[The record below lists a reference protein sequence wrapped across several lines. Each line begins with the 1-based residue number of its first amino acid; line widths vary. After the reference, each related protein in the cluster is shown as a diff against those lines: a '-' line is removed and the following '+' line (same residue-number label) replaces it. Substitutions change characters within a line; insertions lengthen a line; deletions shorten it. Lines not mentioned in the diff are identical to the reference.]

1 MPYHLTRGRHKRA
14 LMATLTILPVFM
26 LGCAGPSTAPRG
38 PLVFAA
44 ASLKDVLEDIG
55 REFESR
61 HGLRPV
67 FNFAGSN
74 VLALQLEAT
83 ESADVFL
90 SASERWMDSVEEK
103 QLLVAGTR
111 RSFLSNQLVII
122 ANHASTLK
130 LARPA
135 DLASAEFRF
144 LSLANP
150 EAVPAGRYAQQFL
163 ETVDANG
170 QSLWNQLRDRVAPAP
185 DVRAALGMV
194 EAQPDVVG
202 IVYRTD
208 AAISDKVRIVLQ
220 APQSL
225 APRISYAAAQVRGG
239 RNGQAARA
247 FLEFLASPE
256 AVELFRKHG
265 FVIPEGQPAE

>member
-1 MPYHLTRGRHKRA
+1 M
-14 LMATLTILPVFM
+14 LPVALAILLVAM
-26 LGCAGPSTAPRG
+26 LGCAGPSTSPQG

-44 ASLKDVLEDIG
+44 ASLKDVLEDVG

-61 HGLRPV
+61 HGLGPV

-74 VLALQLEAT
+74 VLALQVEAT

-90 SASERWMDSVEEK
+90 SASERWMGYVEDK

-111 RSFLSNQLVII
+111 RSFLSNRLVIV
-122 ANHASTLK
+122 ANHASPLE
-130 LARPA
+130 LERPA
-135 DLASAEFRF
+135 DVASAEFRF

-150 EAVPAGRYAQQFL
+150 DAVPAGGYAKEFL
-163 ETVDANG
+163 ENVAVDG
-170 QSLWNQLRDRVAPAP
+170 RSLWDQVRSRVAPAP

-194 EAQPDVVG
+194 EAQPDVIG
-202 IVYRTD
+202 IVYQTD
-208 AAISDKVRIVLQ
+208 AAVSDKVRVVL
-220 APQSL
+220 PVPESL
-225 APRISYAAAQVRGG
+225 APGISYAAAQVRGG
-239 RNGQAARA
+239 RNPEAARA

-265 FVIPEGQPAE
+265 FVIPEGHPAE

>member
-1 MPYHLTRGRHKRA
+1 M
-14 LMATLTILPVFM
+14 LMAM
-26 LGCAGPSTAPRG
+26 LGCSGPGTAPRG

-44 ASLKDVLEDIG
+44 ASLKDVLEDVG

-61 HGLRPV
+61 HGLKPL

-74 VLALQLEAT
+74 VLALQVEAT

-90 SASERWMDSVEEK
+90 SASERWMDYVEEK

-111 RSFLSNQLVII
+111 RSFLSNRLVII
-122 ANHASTLK
+122 ANRDSP
-130 LARPA
+130 LALNEPA
-135 DLASAEFRF
+135 DLAGAEFRF

-150 EAVPAGRYAQQFL
+150 EAVPAGGYAKAFL
-163 ETVDANG
+163 ENVAVDG
-170 QSLWNQLRDRVAPAP
+170 GSLWSRVRDRVAPAP

-208 AAISDKVRIVLQ
+208 AALSDKVRIVLP

-225 APRISYAAAQVRGG
+225 APEISYAAAQVRGG
-239 RNGQAARA
+239 RNAEAARA
-247 FLEFLASPE
+247 FLEFLASPQ
-256 AVELFRKHG
+256 ALELFRKHG
-265 FVIPEGQPAE
+265 FVILGGQPIE